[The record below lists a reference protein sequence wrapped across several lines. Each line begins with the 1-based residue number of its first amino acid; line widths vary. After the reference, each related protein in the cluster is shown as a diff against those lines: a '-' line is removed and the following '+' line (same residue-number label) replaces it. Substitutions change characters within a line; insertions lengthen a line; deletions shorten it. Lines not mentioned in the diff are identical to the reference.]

1 MEQEN
6 ILMEDIGYQINL
18 SLRCY
23 NTLFMFLLKKDSV
36 TLAIRNSKADEPFVT
51 SPHAKCGAE
60 AVHVNV
66 PVLSQL
72 LNKFRCKR

>member
-1 MEQEN
+1 
-6 ILMEDIGYQINL
+6 MEDTEYQINL
-18 SLRCY
+18 SLRY
-23 NTLFMFLLKKDSV
+23 NNTLFMFLLKKDDV
-36 TLAIRNSKADEPFVT
+36 TLAIRNSKAYEAFVT

-72 LNKFRCKR
+72 LSKFRCKR

>member
-6 ILMEDIGYQINL
+6 ILMEDIEYQINL
-18 SLRCY
+18 SLRCN
-23 NTLFMFLLKKDSV
+23 NTLFMFLLKKDDV
-36 TLAIRNSKADEPFVT
+36 TPARRNSEADEP

-72 LNKFRCKR
+72 LSKFRCKR